1 MPTETFTLTDAI
13 DAIPGADDKDA
24 IVIPDVDVGDDSIQ
38 LDSAV
43 FKGVGRGMAAKP
55 GRLDKEFFVKAA
67 TAKEAD
73 DHVLYNAKTGA
84 LLYDAD
90 GSGFK
95 AAVQIATLAK
105 NLKLAA
111 ADFFVI

>member
-13 DAIPGADDKDA
+13 DVVPCAHDKYA
-24 IVIPDVDVGDDSIQ
+24 IVIPDVDVGDDTIQ

-43 FKGVGRGMAAKP
+43 FKGVGRGLAAKP
-55 GRLDKEFFVKAA
+55 GRLDKEFLVKAA
-67 TAKEAD
+67 RAKEAD
-73 DHVLYNAKTGA
+73 GHVLYNAKTGA